1 MYPCGFC
8 VYNNRCMYFY
18 NSIVI
23 GVCMLHERWIRLA
36 LARGRGVDGEM
47 YMYSGTSIVI
57 LWTLFVLEYMKCPD
71 SRGVLISEVALCAS
85 LCTWDNAA
93 MFNN

>member
-1 MYPCGFC
+1 MH
-8 VYNNRCMYFY
+8 VLLH
-18 NSIVI
+18 SIVI
-23 GVCMLHERWIRLA
+23 CVCMLRERWIRLA
-36 LARGRGVDGEM
+36 LAWGRGGGGGGGDGEM
-47 YMYSGTSIVI
+47 YMDSGTSVVI